1 MLLRV
6 CQHVSTGPRTMS
18 LVGYLSVGLSLFLSG
33 PHLVWAWQQEV
44 KSDLAPPI
52 AVTAVPLGTAP
63 TETPPT
69 PTSTRPSANTGPVVD
84 VESTAQE
91 QTQATLRHGLQIEP
105 VAVTITDVRVST
117 FQDIAP
123 GTTSTDELSTRLG
136 QPQATTTRNNKP
148 VQIFQVGPFPR
159 VEFLL
164 DQEMV
169 VEIAI
174 HLSAPTPAKVI
185 SQQLDIARFIPAAQF
200 DAAGEIVGTI
210 YPERGVRFEFVNG
223 NIDQVERIVLQP
235 IEATPFV
242 ARAEQNDTYD
252 YRLQLADLR
261 YAQRLEPD
269 NTKAIWLESI
279 LLQQMGKYGQ
289 SLALS
294 QQAFEITKDP
304 EFSLTYAES
313 LLANE
318 EYQQASDKAGV
329 IAANQNLPPLLRA
342 RAEIVLGNAAA
353 SGPLRNFERAIE
365 HHLMAIRLA
374 SQLEASPEISLRR
387 AALRILVQAHLAC
400 ALDVARGNW
409 QRKSDVVPKWLASAR
424 EISVRYL
431 QETNGSPLIELQIH
445 DTALAVAAEL
455 DGLLDPTT
463 SLQQMS
469 GRCQTVMNQF
479 DDALHKQQI
488 QWQLAAAL
496 FNAARAARSRG
507 DLAQAREWGERATV
521 LFQLGG
527 AHRDPTPARQYLQAR
542 AHFLVGTLY
551 AIPENKHLQAT
562 RWYEQA
568 VQQFPETLP
577 PSASHEIGIHGERLV
592 SMGISFWAIGDSQR
606 AVALTQT
613 GMEQM
618 EQAVQTG
625 FLPPAAMAVA
635 YRNLAAM
642 HRELGN
648 ADTAATFTGKAEQ
661 AR

>member
-1 MLLRV
+1 MLFRV
-6 CQHVSTGPRTMS
+6 CQQVSTAHRTMS
-18 LVGYLSVGLSLFLSG
+18 RAGYLSMGLAMFLSG

-44 KSDLAPPI
+44 KGDLEPPI

-69 PTSTRPSANTGPVVD
+69 PTTPRPSVSADPGAD
-84 VESTAQE
+84 VESAAKE

-105 VAVTITDVRVST
+105 VAVTISDVRVST

-123 GTTSTDELSTRLG
+123 GTTNADELSTKLG

-148 VQIFQVGPFPR
+148 VHIFQVGPFPR

-169 VEIAI
+169 LEIAI
-174 HLSAPTPAKVI
+174 HLSAPTPANVI
-185 SQQLDIARFIPAAQF
+185 SEQLDIARFIPAAQF
-200 DAAGEIVGTI
+200 DAGGEIVGTT
-210 YPERGVRFEFVNG
+210 YPERGVRFEFANG
-223 NIDQVERIVLQP
+223 SLDQVERIVLQP
-235 IEATPFV
+235 IEAAPFV
-242 ARAEQNDTYD
+242 DRAEQNDKFE

-279 LLQQMGKYGQ
+279 LLQQMGKYAQ

-304 EFSLTYAES
+304 EFGLTYAEL

-318 EYQQASDKAGV
+318 QYQQASDKAGL
-329 IAANQNLPPLLRA
+329 IAADQNLPPLLRA

-353 SGPLRNFERAIE
+353 SSPLHNFERAIE
-365 HHLMAIRLA
+365 HHLLAIRLA
-374 SQLEASPEISLRR
+374 SQLDANPELSLRR
-387 AALRILVQAHLAC
+387 EALHVLIQAHLAC

-424 EISVRYL
+424 EISVRFL
-431 QETNGSPLIELQIH
+431 QETHGSPLIELQIH
-445 DTALAVAAEL
+445 ATALAVAAEL

-496 FNAARAARSRG
+496 FDAARAARSRG
-507 DLAQAREWGERATV
+507 NLAQAREWGERATV

-527 AHRDPTPARQYLQAR
+527 AHRDPTPAREYLQAR

-577 PSASHEIGIHGERLV
+577 RSASHEVGVQGERLV
-592 SMGISFWAIGDSQR
+592 SMGISFWAIGDPQR

-648 ADTAATFTGKAEQ
+648 ADMAATFTSKAEQ